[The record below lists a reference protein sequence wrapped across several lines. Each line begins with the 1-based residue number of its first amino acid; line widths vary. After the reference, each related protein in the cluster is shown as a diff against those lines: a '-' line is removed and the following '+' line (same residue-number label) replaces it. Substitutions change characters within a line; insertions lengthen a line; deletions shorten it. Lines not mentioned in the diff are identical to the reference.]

1 MYVIKD
7 MLGDK
12 ALMQTGLG
20 QLKAA
25 FATFAANEQKF
36 PLVHESERS
45 PSLCRSPAIDANM
58 MLCSGLGWHCIVSK
72 LCYWKLWRRLW
83 EHVLQ

>member
-1 MYVIKD
+1 VIKD

-12 ALMQTGLG
+12 ALLQTGLG

-36 PLVHESERS
+36 PLVHESE
-45 PSLCRSPAIDANM
+45 
-58 MLCSGLGWHCIVSK
+58 K
-72 LCYWKLWRRLW
+72 LRPF
-83 EHVLQ
+83 VATS

>member
-1 MYVIKD
+1 

-12 ALMQTGLG
+12 ALLQTGLG

-36 PLVHESERS
+36 PLVHESE
-45 PSLCRSPAIDANM
+45 
-58 MLCSGLGWHCIVSK
+58 K
-72 LCYWKLWRRLW
+72 LRPF
-83 EHVLQ
+83 VATS